1 MAKLYGQPL
10 MKRWLCATAKKS
22 VDKHYKPCYNLII
35 KDKEDIKMMNEKEL
49 RLWETMVE
57 MGICTDEELGLATA
71 LCGTN
76 IHTLENV
83 LYIRTGYRSL
93 KQMMEEDE

>member
-1 MAKLYGQPL
+1 
-10 MKRWLCATAKKS
+10 
-22 VDKHYKPCYNLII
+22 
-35 KDKEDIKMMNEKEL
+35 MMNEKEL

-93 KQMMEEDE
+93 EQMMEEDE